1 MPTSA
6 QVSVGTTPTLLVP
19 ANIADQSA
27 YIHAGQTDIY
37 IGGPNV
43 STTNGYLMDHKDKL
57 SVGVGDHEGLYGVV
71 TSGTSLVY
79 VLYQVN

>member
-1 MPTSA
+1 MAVST
-6 QVSVGTTPTLLVP
+6 QVTVGTTPTLLVP

-27 YIHAGQTDIY
+27 YIHAGSSDVF

-57 SVGVGDHEGLYGVV
+57 SVGVGDHEGLYAVV

>member
-6 QVSVGTTPTLLVP
+6 QVTVGTTPTLLVP

-27 YIHAGQTDIY
+27 YIHAGQTELY

>member
-1 MPTSA
+1 MAVST
-6 QVSVGTTPTLLVP
+6 QVTVGTTPTLLVP

-27 YIHAGQTDIY
+27 YLHAGSKEVY

-43 STTNGYLMDHKDKL
+43 TTANGYLMDHKDKL
-57 SVGVGDHEGLYGVV
+57 TVGVGDHEGLYGI
-71 TSGTSLVY
+71 TDTGTCLVY